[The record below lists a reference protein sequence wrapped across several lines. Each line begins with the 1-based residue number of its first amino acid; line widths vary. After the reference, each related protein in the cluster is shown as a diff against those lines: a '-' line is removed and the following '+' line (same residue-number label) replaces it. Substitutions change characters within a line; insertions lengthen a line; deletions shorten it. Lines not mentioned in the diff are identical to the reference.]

1 MREKDLEKLKE
12 KRRQKIKGIK
22 QRSFTEINKI
32 KEKNMKKLKLEK
44 MDFKEKRT
52 KDQKMKAMYY
62 KILSL

>member
-12 KRRQKIKGIK
+12 KRRQKIEGIK

-52 KDQKMKAMYY
+52 KDQKNEGYV
-62 KILSL
+62 L

>member
-12 KRRQKIKGIK
+12 KRRQKIEGIK

-44 MDFKEKRT
+44 WTLKKKE
-52 KDQKMKAMYY
+52 QKIK
-62 KILSL
+62 K